1 MKEIFLMAHLKTSCQ
16 RKVSGISK
24 IFSTP
29 HKLSVEI
36 SHCVWV
42 YLLLPE
48 GRIVPSIKLQ

>member
-1 MKEIFLMAHLKTSCQ
+1 VNEIFLMAHLKPSCQ
-16 RKVSGISK
+16 RKISGISK
-24 IFSTP
+24 ILSTP
-29 HKLSVEI
+29 RKLSVEI